1 MTQVSISIDTAEVQQ
16 TLERLQRRLS
26 DMRPAMNSIGSAV
39 ASFTRMR
46 FVRQQDPWGAPWKPL
61 QPSTIAGR
69 RKGSSV
75 PLRDTGRLMNSINHA
90 LRGKTAVEVGTRVEY
105 APTHQYG
112 AKKGAYGRTRRGAP
126 IPWGN
131 IPARAFLPLRRS
143 GPDLPDSLTRQIKTI
158 ASAYL
163 MEALK

>member
-1 MTQVSISIDTAEVQQ
+1 VTKVSISIDAADVQQ

-26 DMRPAMNSIGSAV
+26 DMGPAMNSIGSAV
-39 ASFTRMR
+39 VSFTRLR

-61 QPSTIAGR
+61 QPSTIARR

-90 LRGKTAVEVGTRVEY
+90 LRGKNAVEVGTSIEY
-105 APTHQYG
+105 APTHQFG
-112 AKKGAYGRTRRGAP
+112 ARKGAYGRTRRGAP

-131 IPARAFLPLRRS
+131 VPARAFLPLRRS
-143 GPDLPDSLTRQIKTI
+143 APALPDALNRQIRTI
-158 ASAYL
+158 ANAYL
-163 MEALK
+163 MEAAK